1 MRLNGLIIFTLVFC
15 VSIFP
20 QKTLTIEDAIK
31 IALQKNIN
39 IQKAENNIKTYNASV
54 KSSYGNFL
62 PNLSASGS
70 WGWTRSEDEGGQIN
84 VGGTIITIPPTTS
97 ESRNYSANI
106 GGSWTLFDGL
116 SNFASISKSQTD
128 LESAELSLHRL
139 KQDIVYQT
147 ISNFY
152 DLMNIEKLLDVKKED
167 VQWNQ
172 QNYETIVERNKL
184 GAVTLAD
191 VYAQQVQ
198 LGNAELALIE
208 AQNNY
213 ETSKSNFLYFLGLDV
228 LEEYQFKNP
237 YSDSLIIKGLQYEI
251 GIDENLFS
259 LVNQAL
265 QNRSDY
271 KSAELSLKSSY
282 NDITIAR
289 SGHLPSIRNSFGYSL
304 RSNKIENLLDSKTYN
319 VGLTLSI
326 PIFTGFS
333 VSERVQIAE
342 VNAKNKGID
351 LSDLEKSIKQNLQ
364 KTYLDL
370 QAAQKRL
377 EVSEKNVQAA
387 EENRRIEEEK
397 YALGSTTLLN
407 VLIAN
412 SNYTNAVSSFI
423 NAQYELIKLK
433 SQLEYNLG
441 LLDYSKYK

>member
-1 MRLNGLIIFTLVFC
+1 MRLNGLIFLTFIFC
-15 VSIFP
+15 ISIFP
-20 QKTLTIEDAIK
+20 QKTLTLEDAIK

-39 IQKAENNIKTYNASV
+39 VQKATNNIKTYNATV

-70 WGWTRSEDEGGQIN
+70 WGWTRSEDEGGQLNI
-84 VGGTIITIPPTTS
+84 GGTVIPIPPTTA

-116 SNFASISKSQTD
+116 SNFATLSKSQTD

-147 ISNFY
+147 ISSYY
-152 DLMNIEKLLDVKKED
+152 DLMNLEKLLEVKTED
-167 VQWNQ
+167 VRWNQ

-208 AQNNY
+208 TQNNY
-213 ETSKSNFLYFLGLDV
+213 ETSKSNFLFFLGLDV
-228 LEEYQFKNP
+228 LEDYQLKNP
-237 YSDSLIIKGLQYEI
+237 IADSLLINQLQLGM
-251 GIDENLFS
+251 GIDENLMS

-282 NDITIAR
+282 KDITIAR
-289 SGHLPSIRNSFGYSL
+289 SGHFPLLRNSFGYSL

-333 VSERVQIAE
+333 VSERVQFAE
-342 VNAKNKGID
+342 VNAKNKEID
-351 LSDLEKSIKQNLQ
+351 LSDLEKSIKQSIQ

-377 EVSEKNVQAA
+377 DVSEKNVKAA

-397 YALGSTTLLN
+397 YSLGSTTLLN

-412 SNYTNAVSSFI
+412 SNYTNAVSIFI

-433 SQLEYNLG
+433 SQIEYDLG